1 MQVLRVLQRVV
12 CRHHFQKVYRHHC
25 HNKEAGTKMALKT
38 TPRPTATKPL
48 QKRTKWVQKVVVA
61 AEEEVVVVNLSA
73 SGLQR
78 ASQRLAR

>member
-12 CRHHFQKVYRHHC
+12 CRHHFQEVCRHHC

-38 TPRPTATKPL
+38 TPRPTATK
-48 QKRTKWVQKVVVA
+48 RIQKVVVAA
-61 AEEEVVVVNLSA
+61 AEEEVVVAVVNLSV
-73 SGLQR
+73 SGLQM